1 MGELCSLCVYY
12 YLFLMFV
19 LPNVIG
25 PDCGLHFCSYC
36 DFYFRLCCVP
46 LSFNLSCSLL
56 LPFDSSFGFHL
67 YPTPT
72 CLGLEGLVIVV
83 YLLNMIYLLCIMAN
97 YAYHLVSIWFRIE
110 IEWNGSIPDFENGMA
125 LSAVWFK
132 TIIIMWR
139 AWGARGNVSARVWLF
154 FGAEWFSIYEE
165 YSLLGVA
172 SFDLVPNQTRCFLER
187 SCSIPVDSP
196 TKRYQRLSMHMEH
209 FFSHN
214 IFILWILLVIS
225 CPIQK

>member
-1 MGELCSLCVYY
+1 MS
-12 YLFLMFV
+12 V

-25 PDCGLHFCSYC
+25 PDCGLYFCSYC

-139 AWGARGNVSARVWLF
+139 AWGARGNVSARVC
-154 FGAEWFSIYEE
+154 
-165 YSLLGVA
+165 
-172 SFDLVPNQTRCFLER
+172 CFLER
-187 SCSIPVDSP
+187 NGSASMRNIPFWEWLRSISFR
-196 TKRYQRLSMHMEH
+196 TKHDVSWNGAAPFQ
-209 FFSHN
+209 
-214 IFILWILLVIS
+214 
-225 CPIQK
+225 